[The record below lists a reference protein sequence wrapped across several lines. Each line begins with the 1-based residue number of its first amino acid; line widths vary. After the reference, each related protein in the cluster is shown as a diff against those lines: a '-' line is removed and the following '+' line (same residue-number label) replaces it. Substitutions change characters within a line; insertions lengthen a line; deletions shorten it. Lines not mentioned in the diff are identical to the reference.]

1 MNKEIYNALL
11 AALKAKF
18 EGVSDAVLDRVIKNK
33 FGKTVTTT
41 EQVEAAVAGVTWQSI
56 IDSYGDSRATEA
68 QVTAVSNYE
77 KKHGM
82 KDGVKI
88 GGGEQTV
95 QQPPKTEQDGYMPA
109 WAKALVD
116 SNKALVDSNKA
127 LTDKINALEGD
138 RITASRKA
146 KLSAVVEKLP
156 ETLRKAYERTPVDK
170 ITDEE
175 FETLLGEITTEV
187 DGLATTV
194 QAKGSVFGKPSAQ
207 NGRQAQQTAELSK
220 EQIDAISKRDAVSKE
235 NQPF

>member
-18 EGVSDAVLDRVIKNK
+18 EGVSDAVLDRVIKSK

-41 EQVEAAVAGVTWQSI
+41 EQVETAVAGVTWQSI

-77 KKHGM
+77 KKHGL

-95 QQPPKTEQDGYMPA
+95 QQPPKTEQDGDMPA

-116 SNKALVDSNKA
+116 SNKAL
-127 LTDKINALEGD
+127 TDKINVLEGD

-187 DGLATTV
+187 DGLTTTV

-207 NGRQAQQTAELSK
+207 NGRHQQTAELTK
-220 EQIDAISKRDAVSKE
+220 EQIDAINKRDVVDSK

>member
-18 EGVSDAVLDRVIKNK
+18 EGVSDAVLDRVIKSK
-33 FGKTVTTT
+33 FGKTVTIT
-41 EQVEAAVAGVTWQSI
+41 EQVETAVAGVTWQSI
-56 IDSYGDSRATEA
+56 IDSYGDSRANEA

-77 KKHGM
+77 KKHGL

-88 GGGEQTV
+88 GGGEQIV
-95 QQPPKTEQDGYMPA
+95 QQPPKTEQDGDMPA

-116 SNKALVDSNKA
+116 SNKAL
-127 LTDKINALEGD
+127 TDKLNALEGD

-220 EQIDAISKRDAVSKE
+220 EQIDAINKRDTVSKE

>member
-18 EGVSDAVLDRVIKNK
+18 EGVSDAVLDRVIKSK

-41 EQVEAAVAGVTWQSI
+41 EQVETAVAGVTWQSI

-77 KKHGM
+77 KKHGL

-95 QQPPKTEQDGYMPA
+95 QQPPKTEQDGDMPA
-109 WAKALVD
+109 WA
-116 SNKALVDSNKA
+116 KALVDSNKA

-170 ITDEE
+170 ITDDE

-207 NGRQAQQTAELSK
+207 NGRHQQTAELTK
-220 EQIDAISKRDAVSKE
+220 EQIDAINKRDVVDSKS
-235 NQPF
+235 QPF

>member
-18 EGVSDAVLDRVIKNK
+18 EGVSDAVLDRVIKSK

-41 EQVEAAVAGVTWQSI
+41 EQVETAVAGVTWQSI

-77 KKHGM
+77 KKHGL

-88 GGGEQTV
+88 GGGEHIEP
-95 QQPPKTEQDGYMPA
+95 QPPKTEQDGDMPA
-109 WAKALVD
+109 WA
-116 SNKALVDSNKA
+116 KALVDSNKA

-146 KLSAVVEKLP
+146 KLSEVVGKLP

-207 NGRQAQQTAELSK
+207 NGRQVQQTAELSK
-220 EQIDAISKRDAVSKE
+220 EQIDAINKRDTVSGEK
-235 NQPF
+235 QPF

>member
-77 KKHGM
+77 KKHGL
-82 KDGVKI
+82 KDGKKI
-88 GGGEQTV
+88 SGGEQQQQV
-95 QQPPKTEQDGYMPA
+95 QQPTQTEQDGDMPA

-116 SNKALVDSNKA
+116 SNKAL
-127 LTDKINALEGD
+127 TDKLNALEGD

-220 EQIDAISKRDAVSKE
+220 EQIDAINKRDTVSKE

>member
-41 EQVEAAVAGVTWQSI
+41 EQVETAVAGVTWQSI

-77 KKHGM
+77 KKHGL

-88 GGGEQTV
+88 GGGEQIV
-95 QQPPKTEQDGYMPA
+95 QQPPKTEQDGDMPA
-109 WAKALVD
+109 WA
-116 SNKALVDSNKA
+116 KALVDSNKA

-156 ETLRKAYERTPVDK
+156 ETDRK
-170 ITDEE
+170 
-175 FETLLGEITTEV
+175 
-187 DGLATTV
+187 
-194 QAKGSVFGKPSAQ
+194 SV
-207 NGRQAQQTAELSK
+207 
-220 EQIDAISKRDAVSKE
+220 V
-235 NQPF
+235 

>member
-77 KKHGM
+77 KKHGL

-88 GGGEQTV
+88 GGGEQQV
-95 QQPPKTEQDGYMPA
+95 QQPPKTEQDGDMPA

-116 SNKALVDSNKA
+116 SNKAL
-127 LTDKINALEGD
+127 TDKLNALEGD

-220 EQIDAISKRDAVSKE
+220 EQIDAINKRDTVSKE

>member
-18 EGVSDAVLDRVIKNK
+18 EGVSDAVLDRVIKSK

-41 EQVEAAVAGVTWQSI
+41 EQVETAVAGVTWQSI

-77 KKHGM
+77 KKHGL

-88 GGGEQTV
+88 GGGEPTV
-95 QQPPKTEQDGYMPA
+95 QQPPKTEQDGDMPA
-109 WAKALVD
+109 WA
-116 SNKALVDSNKA
+116 KALVDSNKA

-170 ITDEE
+170 ITDDE

-207 NGRQAQQTAELSK
+207 NGRQQQTAELTK
-220 EQIDAISKRDAVSKE
+220 EQIDAINKRDVVDSK

>member
-18 EGVSDAVLDRVIKNK
+18 EGVSDAVLDRVIKSK

-41 EQVEAAVAGVTWQSI
+41 EHVETAVAGVTWQSI
-56 IDSYGDSRATEA
+56 IDSYGDSRANEA

-77 KKHGM
+77 KKHGL

-88 GGGEQTV
+88 NGGEQQV
-95 QQPPKTEQDGYMPA
+95 QQPTKTEQDGDMPA

-116 SNKALVDSNKA
+116 SNKAL
-127 LTDKINALEGD
+127 TDKLNALEGD

-220 EQIDAISKRDAVSKE
+220 EQIDAINKRDTVSKE

>member
-68 QVTAVSNYE
+68 QVTAVSNNE
-77 KKHGM
+77 KKHGL
-82 KDGVKI
+82 KDGKKI
-88 GGGEQTV
+88 GGGEQQQQV
-95 QQPPKTEQDGYMPA
+95 QQPPQTEQDGDMPA

-116 SNKALVDSNKA
+116 SNKAL
-127 LTDKINALEGD
+127 TDKLNALEGD

-220 EQIDAISKRDAVSKE
+220 EQIDAINKRDTVSKE

>member
-18 EGVSDAVLDRVIKNK
+18 EGVSDAVLDRIIKSK

-41 EQVEAAVAGVTWQSI
+41 EQVETAVAGVTWQSI
-56 IDSYGDSRATEA
+56 IDSYGDSRANEA

-77 KKHGM
+77 KKHGL

-88 GGGEQTV
+88 GGGEPAV
-95 QQPPKTEQDGYMPA
+95 PQPPKTEQDGDMPA
-109 WAKALVD
+109 WA
-116 SNKALVDSNKA
+116 KALVDSNKA

-175 FETLLGEITTEV
+175 FESMLGEITTEV
-187 DGLATTV
+187 EGLVTTV

-207 NGRQAQQTAELSK
+207 NGRQQQTAELSK
-220 EQIDAISKRDAVSKE
+220 EQIDAINKRDTVSKD

>member
-18 EGVSDAVLDRVIKNK
+18 EGVSDAVLDRVIKSK

-41 EQVEAAVAGVTWQSI
+41 EQVETAVAGVTWQSI

-77 KKHGM
+77 KKHGL

-88 GGGEQTV
+88 GGGEHIEP
-95 QQPPKTEQDGYMPA
+95 QPPKTEQDGDMPA

-116 SNKALVDSNKA
+116 SNKAL
-127 LTDKINALEGD
+127 TDKLNTLEGD

-207 NGRQAQQTAELSK
+207 NGGQAQQTAELSK
-220 EQIDAISKRDAVSKE
+220 EQIDAINKRDTVSKE

>member
-41 EQVEAAVAGVTWQSI
+41 EQVETAVAGVTWQSI

-77 KKHGM
+77 KKHGL

-88 GGGEQTV
+88 EDGGSSITSE
-95 QQPPKTEQDGYMPA
+95 QQPADEDMPA
-109 WAKALVD
+109 WAKKLID
-116 SNKALVDSNKA
+116 SNQA
-127 LTDKINALEGD
+127 LTERVIAVESGRVSAD
-138 RITASRKA
+138 RRQ
-146 KLSAVVEKLP
+146 KLSEVTAKLP
-156 ETLRKAYERTPVDK
+156 ESLRKAYERTPVEN

-175 FETLLGEITTEV
+175 FSTLIGDVTNEVAGIIKDTT
-187 DGLATTV
+187 
-194 QAKGSVFGKPSAQ
+194 AKGAVFGKPSVVT
-207 NGRQAQQTAELSK
+207 GRQAQQNDLTK
-220 EQIDAISKRDAVSKE
+220 EQLEAINARSTQSSE
-235 NQPF
+235 GQPF

>member
-1 MNKEIYNALL
+1 MNKELYNALL

-18 EGVSDAVLDRVIKNK
+18 EGVSDAVLDRVIKSK

-41 EQVEAAVAGVTWQSI
+41 EQVETAVAGVTWQSI

-77 KKHGM
+77 KKHGL

-95 QQPPKTEQDGYMPA
+95 QQPPKTEQDGDMPA

-116 SNKALVDSNKA
+116 SNKALTN
-127 LTDKINALEGD
+127 KINALEGD

-170 ITDEE
+170 ITDDE

-207 NGRQAQQTAELSK
+207 NGRHQQTAELTK
-220 EQIDAISKRDAVSKE
+220 EQIDAINKRDVVDSK

>member
-18 EGVSDAVLDRVIKNK
+18 EGVSDAVLDRVIKSK

-41 EQVEAAVAGVTWQSI
+41 EQVETAVAGVTWQSI

-77 KKHGM
+77 KKHGL

-95 QQPPKTEQDGYMPA
+95 QQPPKTEQDGDMPA
-109 WAKALVD
+109 WAKAI
-116 SNKALVDSNKA
+116 VDSNKA

-138 RITASRKA
+138 RITTSRKA

-170 ITDEE
+170 ITDDE

-207 NGRQAQQTAELSK
+207 NGRQQQTAELTK
-220 EQIDAISKRDAVSKE
+220 EQIDAINKRDVVDSK

>member
-1 MNKEIYNALL
+1 MNKEIYNTLL

-18 EGVSDAVLDRVIKNK
+18 EGVSDAVLDRVIKSK

-41 EQVEAAVAGVTWQSI
+41 EQVETAVAGVTWQSI

-77 KKHGM
+77 KKHAL
-82 KDGVKI
+82 KDGKKI
-88 GGGEQTV
+88 GGGEQQQV
-95 QQPPKTEQDGYMPA
+95 QQPPQTEQDGDMPA

-116 SNKALVDSNKA
+116 SNKAL
-127 LTDKINALEGD
+127 TDKLNALEGD

-220 EQIDAISKRDAVSKE
+220 EQIDAINKRDTVSKE

>member
-18 EGVSDAVLDRVIKNK
+18 EGVSDAVLDRVIKSK

-41 EQVEAAVAGVTWQSI
+41 EQVETAVAGVTWQSI
-56 IDSYGDSRATEA
+56 IDSYGDSRANEA

-77 KKHGM
+77 KKHGL

-88 GGGEQTV
+88 GGGEQIV
-95 QQPPKTEQDGYMPA
+95 QQPPKTEQDGDMPA

-116 SNKALVDSNKA
+116 SNKAL
-127 LTDKINALEGD
+127 TDKLNALEGD

-220 EQIDAISKRDAVSKE
+220 EQIDAINKRDTVSKE

>member
-18 EGVSDAVLDRVIKNK
+18 EGVSDAVLDRVIKSK

-41 EQVEAAVAGVTWQSI
+41 EQVETAVAGVTWQSI

-77 KKHGM
+77 KKHGL

-95 QQPPKTEQDGYMPA
+95 QQPPKTEQDGDMPA
-109 WAKALVD
+109 WA
-116 SNKALVDSNKA
+116 KALVDSNKA

-170 ITDEE
+170 ITDDE
-175 FETLLGEITTEV
+175 FETLLGEISTEV

-207 NGRQAQQTAELSK
+207 NGRQQQTAELTK
-220 EQIDAISKRDAVSKE
+220 EQIDAINKRDVVDSK

>member
-41 EQVEAAVAGVTWQSI
+41 EQVEAAVAGVAWQSI

-77 KKHGM
+77 KKHGL

-109 WAKALVD
+109 WA
-116 SNKALVDSNKA
+116 KALVDSNKA

>member
-33 FGKTVTTT
+33 FGKIVTTT

-77 KKHGM
+77 KKHGL
-82 KDGVKI
+82 KDGKKI
-88 GGGEQTV
+88 GGGEQQQQV
-95 QQPPKTEQDGYMPA
+95 QQPPQTEQDGDMPA

-116 SNKALVDSNKA
+116 SNKAL
-127 LTDKINALEGD
+127 TDKLNALEGD

-220 EQIDAISKRDAVSKE
+220 EQLDAINKRDTVSKD

>member
-33 FGKTVTTT
+33 FGKTVATT
-41 EQVEAAVAGVTWQSI
+41 EQVETAVAGVTWQSI

-77 KKHGM
+77 KKHGL

-88 GGGEQTV
+88 GGGEQIV
-95 QQPPKTEQDGYMPA
+95 QQPPKTEQDGDMPA
-109 WAKALVD
+109 WA
-116 SNKALVDSNKA
+116 KALVDSNKA

>member
-1 MNKEIYNALL
+1 MNKELYNALL

-33 FGKTVTTT
+33 FGKTVTTM
-41 EQVEAAVAGVTWQSI
+41 EQVETAVAGVTWQAI

-77 KKHGM
+77 KKHGL
-82 KDGVKI
+82 KDGKKI
-88 GGGEQTV
+88 GGGEPQV
-95 QQPPKTEQDGYMPA
+95 QQPPKTEDGDTPA
-109 WAKALVD
+109 WAQALI
-116 SNKALVDSNKA
+116 DSNKA
-127 LTDKINALEGD
+127 LTDRLNALEGD

-220 EQIDAISKRDAVSKE
+220 EQIEAINKRDTVSKE

>member
-41 EQVEAAVAGVTWQSI
+41 EQVETAVAGVTWQSI

-77 KKHGM
+77 KKHGL

-88 GGGEQTV
+88 GGGEQIV
-95 QQPPKTEQDGYMPA
+95 QQPPKTEQDGDMPA
-109 WAKALVD
+109 WA
-116 SNKALVDSNKA
+116 KALVDSNKA

>member
-1 MNKEIYNALL
+1 MNKELYNALL

-18 EGVSDAVLDRVIKNK
+18 EGVSDAVLDRVIKSK

-41 EQVEAAVAGVTWQSI
+41 EQVETAVAGVTWQSI

-77 KKHGM
+77 KKHGL

-95 QQPPKTEQDGYMPA
+95 QQPPKTEQDGDMPA
-109 WAKALVD
+109 WA
-116 SNKALVDSNKA
+116 KALVDSNKA

-138 RITASRKA
+138 RITSSRKA

-207 NGRQAQQTAELSK
+207 NGRHQQTAELTK
-220 EQIDAISKRDAVSKE
+220 EQIDAINKRDVVDSK

>member
-1 MNKEIYNALL
+1 MNKELYNALL

-18 EGVSDAVLDRVIKNK
+18 EGVSDAVLDRVIKSK

-41 EQVEAAVAGVTWQSI
+41 EQVETAVAGVTWQSI

-77 KKHGM
+77 KKHGL

-95 QQPPKTEQDGYMPA
+95 QQPPKTEQDGDMPA
-109 WAKALVD
+109 WA
-116 SNKALVDSNKA
+116 KALVDSNKA

-170 ITDEE
+170 ITDDE

-207 NGRQAQQTAELSK
+207 NGRHQQTAELTK
-220 EQIDAISKRDAVSKE
+220 EQIDAINKRDVVDSK

>member
-18 EGVSDAVLDRVIKNK
+18 EGVSDAVLDRVIKSK

-41 EQVEAAVAGVTWQSI
+41 EQVETAVAGVTWQSI

-77 KKHGM
+77 KKHGL

-88 GGGEQTV
+88 GGGEPKV
-95 QQPPKTEQDGYMPA
+95 QQPPKTEQDGDMPA
-109 WAKALVD
+109 WA
-116 SNKALVDSNKA
+116 KALVDSNKA

-138 RITASRKA
+138 RVTASRKA

-170 ITDEE
+170 ITDDE

-207 NGRQAQQTAELSK
+207 NGRHQQTAELTK
-220 EQIDAISKRDAVSKE
+220 EQIDAINKRDVVDSK

>member
-18 EGVSDAVLDRVIKNK
+18 EGVSDAVLDRVIKSK

-41 EQVEAAVAGVTWQSI
+41 EQVETAVAGVTWQSI

-77 KKHGM
+77 KKHGL

-95 QQPPKTEQDGYMPA
+95 QQPPKTEQDGDMPA
-109 WAKALVD
+109 WA
-116 SNKALVDSNKA
+116 KALVDSNKA

-138 RITASRKA
+138 RVTASRKA

-170 ITDEE
+170 ITDDE

-207 NGRQAQQTAELSK
+207 NGRHQQTAELTK
-220 EQIDAISKRDAVSKE
+220 EQIDAINKRDVVDSK

>member
-18 EGVSDAVLDRVIKNK
+18 EGVSDAVLDRVIKSK

-41 EQVEAAVAGVTWQSI
+41 EQVETAVAGVTWQSI

-77 KKHGM
+77 KKHGL

-95 QQPPKTEQDGYMPA
+95 QQPPKTEQDGDMPA
-109 WAKALVD
+109 WA
-116 SNKALVDSNKA
+116 KALVDSNKA

-138 RITASRKA
+138 RITSSRKA

-207 NGRQAQQTAELSK
+207 NGRHQQTAELTK
-220 EQIDAISKRDAVSKE
+220 EQIDAINKRDVVDSK

>member
-18 EGVSDAVLDRVIKNK
+18 EGVSDAVLDRVIKSK

-41 EQVEAAVAGVTWQSI
+41 EQVETAVAGVTWQSI

-77 KKHGM
+77 KKHGL

-88 GGGEQTV
+88 GGGEHTDP
-95 QQPPKTEQDGYMPA
+95 QPPKTKQDGDMPA

-116 SNKALVDSNKA
+116 SNKAL
-127 LTDKINALEGD
+127 TDKLNTLEGD

-170 ITDEE
+170 ITDDE

-207 NGRQAQQTAELSK
+207 NVRQVQQTAELSK
-220 EQIDAISKRDAVSKE
+220 EQIDAINKRDTVSGE

>member
-18 EGVSDAVLDRVIKNK
+18 EGVSDAVLDRVIKSK

-41 EQVEAAVAGVTWQSI
+41 EQVETAVAGVTWQSI

-77 KKHGM
+77 KKHGL

-95 QQPPKTEQDGYMPA
+95 QQPPKTEQDGDMPA
-109 WAKALVD
+109 WA
-116 SNKALVDSNKA
+116 KALVDSNKA

-170 ITDEE
+170 ITDDE

-207 NGRQAQQTAELSK
+207 NGRHQQTAELTK
-220 EQIDAISKRDAVSKE
+220 EQIDAINKRDVVDSK

>member
-1 MNKEIYNALL
+1 MNKELYNALL

-18 EGVSDAVLDRVIKNK
+18 EGVSDAVLDRVIKSK

-41 EQVEAAVAGVTWQSI
+41 EQVETAVAGVTWQSI

-77 KKHGM
+77 KKHGL

-95 QQPPKTEQDGYMPA
+95 QQPPKTEQDGDMPA
-109 WAKALVD
+109 WAKD
-116 SNKALVDSNKA
+116 LVDSNKA

-170 ITDEE
+170 ITDDE

-207 NGRQAQQTAELSK
+207 NGRHQQTAELTK
-220 EQIDAISKRDAVSKE
+220 EQIDAINKRDVVDSKS
-235 NQPF
+235 QPF